1 MRYRL
6 VTAVAAV
13 ACFLFLLACVVST
26 GCDARSADPSAL
38 TSQPPAAAAG
48 SAAAPAPKEVE
59 VPFPLPVIELAG
71 TDEQIGAEHGRR
83 LGDTIRSLHAN
94 YLKAFFSSPGQR
106 VLATAA
112 AAAFE
117 PRFSPEHLAEVRA
130 LAKET
135 GIDPRQMLLA
145 QCFLDLS
152 AMTACSTVA
161 LPPEASPDGVARFGR
176 NLDFPS
182 FDIAD
187 KATVV
192 FVFKPTGGRYAFAA
206 VGWPGMCGVLSG
218 MNEHGLT
225 LANMEV
231 TRTRR
236 LPTGMPYVLLYR
248 TLLERCKTV
257 DEAVALLE
265 KTPRQSANNLML
277 MDAAGNRA
285 VAEITPEKVTVR
297 RGVSGRALFSTNHQ
311 RGDDAES
318 AGLCPRYD
326 SLHDASAKQFGKI
339 DVKAIETMLAA
350 ASQKKLTLQSM
361 VFEPANRVI
370 YLSAGADAAR
380 KPFYK
385 LDLKPKFAPS
395 VSAAPAPAS
404 AAETAIRG

>member
-1 MRYRL
+1 MLNRL
-6 VTAVAAV
+6 SRALAALCCGVAVVGCGFAA
-13 ACFLFLLACVVST
+13 
-26 GCDARSADPSAL
+26 GCDARHADSSAL
-38 TSQPPAAAAG
+38 ASQPPAGAGGPAAR
-48 SAAAPAPKEVE
+48 EVE

-71 TDEQIGAEHGRR
+71 TDEQIGAAHGKQ

-94 YLKAFFSSPGQR
+94 YLNAYFRSPGQR
-106 VLATAA
+106 LLAMAA

-117 PRFSPEHLAEVRA
+117 PRVAPAHLAEVRA

-135 GIDPRQMLLA
+135 GVEPRQMLLA

-192 FVFKPTGGRYAFAA
+192 LVYKPDAGRYAFAA

-231 TRTRR
+231 TRSRR
-236 LPTGMPYVLLYR
+236 LPTAMPYVLLYR
-248 TLLERCKTV
+248 TLLERCRTV

-265 KTPRQSANNLML
+265 ATPRQSANNLML

-285 VAEITPEKVTVR
+285 VAEITPEGVVVR
-297 RGVSGRALFSTNHQ
+297 RGVSGQALFSTNHQ
-311 RGDDAES
+311 RGDDTQTS
-318 AGLCPRYD
+318 GLCPRYD
-326 SLHDASAKQFGKI
+326 SLHDASAKKFGTI

-385 LDLKPKFAPS
+385 LDLGPRFGRAGQRLS
-395 VSAAPAPAS
+395 SA
-404 AAETAIRG
+404 R